1 MKVAEGGRRKREES
15 SPCPAIGPSLARI
28 FLSLS
33 PVAYEKTQRSRR
45 LYLPE
50 RLTVR
55 SVSGGPSATVATPP
69 PPPLSH
75 SVTLELSVEGH
86 TACLYTRTQTGA
98 YACTHARTSVYDAAR
113 CEKRRKSARKGRER
127 EREGRHARRGN
138 RGKRFPHTTPLGPFA
153 PTLSAHSLSLS
164 FFLSFS
170 FAPFAT
176 NDARA
181 RVLARQIHAYD
192 LSA

>member
-1 MKVAEGGRRKREES
+1 MPKEEEGNGKNRLLVPQSVPR
-15 SPCPAIGPSLARI
+15 SLASS
-28 FLSLS
+28 SLS
-33 PVAYEKTQRSRR
+33 SVAYEKTQRSRR

-86 TACLYTRTQTGA
+86 TACLYTRIQTGA

-127 EREGRHARRGN
+127 ERERRHARRGN

-164 FFLSFS
+164 FFLFR
-170 FAPFAT
+170 PL
-176 NDARA
+176 RH
-181 RVLARQIHAYD
+181 Q
-192 LSA
+192 